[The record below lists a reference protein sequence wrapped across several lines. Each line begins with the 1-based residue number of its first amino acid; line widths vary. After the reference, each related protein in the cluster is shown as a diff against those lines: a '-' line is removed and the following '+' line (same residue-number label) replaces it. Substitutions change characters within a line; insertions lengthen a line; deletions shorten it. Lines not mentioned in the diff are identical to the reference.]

1 MSQTP
6 NGARPFY
13 WSVRRELWEARS
25 ILVAPLATGGLV
37 LLGFLISTIG
47 LPGRRLQTLA
57 LDPLHQLK
65 AIGEPYV
72 VTGEVLTGV
81 MMIVA
86 MFYCL
91 GALFDERRDRSILFW
106 KSLPVSDLTT
116 VLSKAAIPL
125 AVIPA
130 LTLAAIVGAQA
141 IILLVSTLILAAAG
155 VSTAIPW
162 SLGDIVGEGVALVY
176 GLVTLSL
183 WLAPVYGWLLLV
195 SAWARRAPFLWAVLP
210 PLAVS
215 LVEHIAFKSNLFTG
229 ALIDRLTGSD
239 AHAFVGAWPTSVR
252 GSAGL
257 PPLGLAR
264 IDPLKFL
271 ASPGLWVGLLIAA
284 ACLAGCVWLRRRR
297 EPI

>member
-1 MSQTP
+1 MSQAANAT
-6 NGARPFY
+6 RPFY
-13 WSVRRELWEARS
+13 WSVRRELWESRS
-25 ILVAPLATGGLV
+25 ILVAPLATTGLV
-37 LLGFLISTIG
+37 LLGFLVSTIG
-47 LPGRRLQTLA
+47 LPGRRLETLT

-65 AIGEPYV
+65 VIGEPYV
-72 VTGEVLTGV
+72 VSGVILTGV

-86 MFYCL
+86 LFYCL

-116 VLSKAAIPL
+116 VLSKAAIPM
-125 AVIPA
+125 AVMPA

-141 IILLVSTLILAAAG
+141 IILLVSTLILAGAG

-162 SLGDIVGEGVALVY
+162 SLGDIVGEGVALAY

-210 PLAVS
+210 PLA
-215 LVEHIAFKSNLFTG
+215 LCAGEHLAFRSNLFTA
-229 ALIDRLTGSD
+229 ALIDRLTGAD
-239 AHAFVGAWPTSVR
+239 AHAFVGAWPLS
-252 GSAGL
+252 GQGPAGL

-264 IDPLKFL
+264 IDPLRFL
-271 ASPGLWVGLLIAA
+271 GSPGLWVGLLIAA

>member
-6 NGARPFY
+6 NGTRPFY

-37 LLGFLISTIG
+37 LLGFLVSTIG
-47 LPGRRLQTLA
+47 LPGRRLQTLT

-81 MMIVA
+81 MLIVA
-86 MFYCL
+86 LFYCL

-125 AVIPA
+125 AVMPA

-141 IILLVSTLILAAAG
+141 IILLVSTLILTAAR
-155 VSTAIPW
+155 VSPAIPW
-162 SLGDIVGEGVALVY
+162 SAGDIFGEGVALVY

-195 SAWARRAPFLWAVLP
+195 SAWARRAPFLWAVFP
-210 PLAVS
+210 PLAVC
-215 LVEHIAFKSNLFTG
+215 LVEHLAFKSNLCTG
-229 ALIDRLTGSD
+229 ALIDRLTGVD
-239 AHAFVGAWPTSVR
+239 DHAFVTASPVADTALV
-252 GSAGL
+252 
-257 PPLGLAR
+257 GLAR
-264 IDPLKFL
+264 IDLARFL
-271 ASPGLWVGLLIAA
+271 ASPGLWGGLLIAA
-284 ACLAGCVWLRRRR
+284 ACLAACVWLRRRR

>member
-1 MSQTP
+1 MSQTL
-6 NGARPFY
+6 NGTRPFY

-25 ILVAPLATGGLV
+25 ILVAPLSTAGLV
-37 LLGFLISTIG
+37 LLGFLVSTIG
-47 LPGRRLQTLA
+47 MPGRRLQTLT
-57 LDPLHQLK
+57 LDPFHQLK

-72 VTGEVLTGV
+72 VTGEVLTAV

-86 MFYCL
+86 LFYCL

-125 AVIPA
+125 AVMPA

-162 SLGDIVGEGVALVY
+162 SLGDVVGEGVALVY
-176 GLVTLSL
+176 GMVTLSL
-183 WLAPVYGWLLLV
+183 WFAPVYGWLLLV
-195 SAWARRAPFLWAVLP
+195 SAWARRAPFLWAVFP
-210 PLAVS
+210 PLA
-215 LVEHIAFKSNLFTG
+215 LCALEHIAFKSNLCTG

-239 AHAFVGAWPTSVR
+239 AHAFVAASSGHAPL
-252 GSAGL
+252 GL

-264 IDPLKFL
+264 IDVARFL
-271 ASPGLWVGLLIAA
+271 TSPGLWVGLLLAA